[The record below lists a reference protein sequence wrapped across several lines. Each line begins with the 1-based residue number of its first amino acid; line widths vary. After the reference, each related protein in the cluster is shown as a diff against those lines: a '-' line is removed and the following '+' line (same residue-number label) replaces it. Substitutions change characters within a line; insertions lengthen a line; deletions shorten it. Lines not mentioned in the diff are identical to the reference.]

1 MASDLN
7 AIRLKVR
14 RLTRSPSET
23 QLSNDNID
31 EYVNTFI
38 LYDFPEHLRLFSLRK
53 VFTFYTEPFIDE
65 YTSENPAVELDD
77 FENKYISVHEPV
89 FIDGNR
95 VPLYQDR
102 DQFYGIYPR
111 VNTRQTIGTGDGAT
125 LQFTGTLTNF
135 PILRNNVLFNSI
147 AADYSSIQVHDP
159 QGALDATAVLEGDG
173 TGIINYVTGA
183 YTVNFNTAPA
193 AGEDVVVHYV
203 PYNASVPQAVLFFDN
218 KFYVRPVPDQA
229 YRVDMEVYKR
239 PTELLQTGSSPELE
253 QWWQYIAYGA
263 AKKVFEDRMDLGS
276 VQQIMP
282 EFKQQERLILRKTLV
297 QQSNERVYTIYTD
310 NIDAQNSSWWW
321 NYRN

>member
-14 RLTRSPSET
+14 RLTRSPSEA
-23 QLSNDNID
+23 QLTNDNID

-65 YTSENPAVELDD
+65 YTSDNPADELAD
-77 FENKYISVHEPV
+77 FQNKYISVHEPV

-111 VNTRQTIGTGDGAT
+111 INTRETIGTGDGVT
-125 LQFTGTLTNF
+125 MQFTGTLTNS
-135 PILRNNVLFNSI
+135 PVLRSNVLFSSI
-147 AADYSSIQVHDP
+147 AADYSSLEVHDP
-159 QGALDATAVLEGDG
+159 EGALDATAVLEGNG

-183 YTVNFNTAPA
+183 YTVNFNTAPG
-193 AGEDVVVHYV
+193 AGEDVDVHYV
-203 PYNASVPQAVLFFDN
+203 PYEASVPQALLFFDN
-218 KFYVRPVPDQA
+218 KFYVRPIPDQA
-229 YRVDMEVYKR
+229 YRIDMEVYKR
-239 PTELLQTGSSPELE
+239 PTALLQSGNSPELE

-263 AKKVFEDRMDLGS
+263 ALKVFQDRMDTES
-276 VQQIMP
+276 VMQIMP
-282 EFKQQERLILRKTLV
+282 EFKQQERLVLRKTLV
-297 QQSNERVYTIYTD
+297 QQSNERVHTIYTD
-310 NIDAQNSSWWW
+310 SFDTQNSSSWW
-321 NYRN
+321 NQR